1 MKWLPVIAAALE
13 VSPIQKVN
21 QMLQDMHNQGTADL
35 KAEQVAFSKFSQFC
49 SDTQSQKTASIA
61 KQTQE
66 IENLVAQHGEFKE
79 EAAEHGRQAQV
90 HDKAKAKGEADLKD
104 LIAERK
110 SGHEAYLAEHRDFSE
125 SVDAIERALIV
136 LKQQN
141 YDRKQAQSF
150 LQTDESTA
158 HQLERIPK
166 KARILLES
174 YMQIRD
180 EGDDFINRSNPEA
193 NAYEFQSGGIVGM
206 LEKLEA
212 DFKTKVSECEK
223 GEANA
228 VHFFELSQLDLRD
241 IIEQNT
247 HGFNKQSTSMNK
259 AKSNAARTQKE
270 LGSARVQKA
279 EDEKFLADLKTECNH
294 KQLSFTEK
302 QKLRQDELDA
312 LAKAIEIL
320 GNPNIAASAEKR
332 TFFLQATSPWAIR
345 VSELLNRA
353 SVKFGDKQLALLADK
368 AQKDPF
374 GKVKK
379 MISTMINRLLE
390 EANAEAE
397 KKGFCDKELKV
408 NKQVREKLSAN
419 MEALAAELDLT
430 NAENQKNADEIAQLQ
445 KDISLLDQQ
454 REEAVNTR
462 TEEKKQN
469 EKTIKEAKA
478 AQIAVGQARNVIA
491 EFYAKASQA
500 TAFFQVSRPTMGS
513 PEWNALANPDA
524 VKASGYGQGSE
535 DKVDEGHLAGQQTFG
550 DTYSGQQDSAGG
562 VLSMLSIIA
571 SDFSNLQ
578 ADTEAQEAQSQREH
592 EQFMADT
599 KRDKAVKAKN
609 VDMKTTDL
617 ATGKAKAHSLKQDWN
632 GTDDELRAA
641 NRYFDQLKPQ
651 CIVTVSYEERVKKR
665 EEEIESLKEAL
676 AILNTAQAV

>member
-13 VSPIQKVN
+13 VSPIQKVT
-21 QMLQDMHNQGTADL
+21 QMLQEMHARGTADL
-35 KAEQVAFSKFSQFC
+35 QAEQVVWSKFSQFC
-49 SDTQSQKTASIA
+49 EDTQSQKTSSIE

-79 EAAEHGRQAQV
+79 EEAEHSRQA
-90 HDKAKAKGEADLKD
+90 HEYDRTKATGEADLKD
-104 LIAERK
+104 LIAQRK
-110 SGHEAYLAEHRDFSE
+110 AGHEAYLEEHRDFSE
-125 SVDAIERALIV
+125 SVDAIERALMV

-150 LQTDESTA
+150 LQTDETFEQ
-158 HQLERIPK
+158 QLARIPK
-166 KARILLES
+166 KAQVLLQA
-174 YMQIRD
+174 YMSIKD
-180 EGDDFINRSNPEA
+180 DGDFIDRSNPEA
-193 NAYEFQSGGIVGM
+193 NAYEFQSGGIIGM
-206 LEKLEA
+206 LEKLNA

-223 GEANA
+223 GEANE
-228 VHFFELSQLDLRD
+228 VHFFELSQLDIRD

-247 HGFNKQSTSMNK
+247 QGFNKSSTAMNK
-259 AKSNAARTQKE
+259 AKSNAARTKKE
-270 LGSARVQKA
+270 LGSAREQKA

-320 GNPNIAASAEKR
+320 GNPNIAASADKR
-332 TFFLQATSPWAIR
+332 TFFVQTTSPWAIR
-345 VSELLNRA
+345 VSELLSRA
-353 SVKFGDKQLALLADK
+353 SEKFGDKQLALMAEK

-408 NKQVREKLSAN
+408 NKQVREKLSAQ
-419 MEALAAELDLT
+419 MQSLAAELDLT
-430 NAENQKNADEIAQLQ
+430 NAANQKNEEEIAQLR
-445 KDISLLDQQ
+445 KDISLLDEQ
-454 REEAVNTR
+454 RGTAVDTR
-462 TEEKKQN
+462 NEEKAQN
-469 EKTIKEAKA
+469 EKTIKEAKG
-478 AQIAVGQARNVIA
+478 AQVAVSQARNVIA

-500 TAFFQVSRPTMGS
+500 TAFMQLSRPTMGS
-513 PEWNALANPDA
+513 AEWNALANPDA

-578 ADTEAQEAQSQREH
+578 ADTEAQEAQAQREH

-599 KRDKAVKAKN
+599 KRDKAVKSKN
-609 VDMKTTDL
+609 VDMKTSDL
-617 ATGKAKAHSLKQDWN
+617 AAGKAKAHSVKQDWN

-651 CIVTVSYEERVKKR
+651 CIVTVSYEERVKRR

-676 AILNTAQAV
+676 QILNTAQAV

>member
-13 VSPIQKVN
+13 VSPIQKVT
-21 QMLQDMHNQGTADL
+21 QMLQEMHARGTADL
-35 KAEQVAFSKFSQFC
+35 QAEQVAWSKFSQFC
-49 SDTQSQKTASIA
+49 ENTQSQKTSSIE

-79 EAAEHGRQAQV
+79 EAVEHGRQAQE
-90 HDKAKAKGEADLKD
+90 HDRTKATGEADLKD
-104 LIAERK
+104 LIAQRK
-110 SGHEAYLAEHRDFSE
+110 AGHEAYLEEHRDFSE
-125 SVDAIERALIV
+125 SVDAIERALMV

-150 LQTDESTA
+150 LQTDETFEQ
-158 HQLERIPK
+158 QLARIPK
-166 KARILLES
+166 KAQVLLQA
-174 YMQIRD
+174 YMSIKD
-180 EGDDFINRSNPEA
+180 DGDFIDRSNPEA
-193 NAYEFQSGGIVGM
+193 NAYEFQSGGIIGM
-206 LEKLEA
+206 IEKLNA

-223 GEANA
+223 GEANE

-247 HGFNKQSTSMNK
+247 QGFNKSSTAMNK
-259 AKSNAARTQKE
+259 AKSNAARTKKE
-270 LGSARVQKA
+270 LGSAREQKA
-279 EDEKFLADLKTECNH
+279 EDENFLADLKTECNH

-320 GNPNIAASAEKR
+320 GNPNIAASADKR
-332 TFFLQATSPWAIR
+332 TFFVQTTSPWAIR
-345 VSELLNRA
+345 VSELLSRA
-353 SVKFGDKQLALLADK
+353 SEKFGDKQLALMAEK

-408 NKQVREKLSAN
+408 NKQVREKLSAQ
-419 MEALAAELDLT
+419 MQSLAAELDLT
-430 NAENQKNADEIAQLQ
+430 NAANQKNEEEIAQLR
-445 KDISLLDQQ
+445 KDISLLDEQ
-454 REEAVNTR
+454 RATAVDTR
-462 TEEKKQN
+462 NEEKAQN
-469 EKTIKEAKA
+469 DKTIKEAKG
-478 AQIAVGQARNVIA
+478 AQVAVSQARNVIA
-491 EFYAKASQA
+491 EFYAKSSQA
-500 TAFFQVSRPTMGS
+500 TAFIQLSRPTMGS
-513 PEWNALANPDA
+513 AEWNALANPDA

-550 DTYSGQQDSAGG
+550 DTYSGNQDAAGG

-578 ADTEAQEAQSQREH
+578 ADTEAQEAQAQREH

-599 KRDKAVKAKN
+599 KRDKAVKSKN
-609 VDMKTTDL
+609 VDMKTSDL
-617 ATGKAKAHSLKQDWN
+617 AAGKAKAHSVKQDWN

-651 CIVTVSYEERVKKR
+651 CIVTVSYEERVKRR

-676 AILNTAQAV
+676 QILNTAQAV

>member
-1 MKWLPVIAAALE
+1 LKWLPVIAAALE
-13 VSPIQKVN
+13 FSPIQKVN
-21 QMLQDMHNQGTADL
+21 QMLQEMHDRGTADL
-35 KAEQVAFSKFSQFC
+35 QAEQVAWSKFSQFC
-49 SDTQSQKTASIA
+49 EDTQSQKTSSIE

-79 EAAEHGRQAQV
+79 EAAEHGRQAQQ
-90 HDKAKAKGEADLKD
+90 HDKTKAAGEADLKD

-125 SVDAIERALIV
+125 SVDAIERALMV

-150 LQTDESTA
+150 LQTDETFEQ
-158 HQLERIPK
+158 QLAKIPK
-166 KARILLES
+166 KAQVLLQA
-174 YMQIRD
+174 YMTIKD
-180 EGDDFINRSNPEA
+180 DGDFIDRSNPEA
-193 NAYEFQSGGIVGM
+193 NAYEFQSGGIIGM

-247 HGFNKQSTSMNK
+247 QGFNKSSNAMNK
-259 AKSNAARTQKE
+259 AKSNAARTKKE
-270 LGSARVQKA
+270 LGSAREQKA
-279 EDEKFLADLKTECNH
+279 EDEKFLSDLKTECNH

-320 GNPNIAASAEKR
+320 GNPNIAVSADKR
-332 TFFLQATSPWAIR
+332 TFFVQTTSPWAIR
-345 VSELLNRA
+345 VSELLSRA
-353 SVKFGDKQLALLADK
+353 SEKFGDKQLALMAEK

-374 GKVKK
+374 KKVKK

-408 NKQVREKLSAN
+408 NKQVREKLSAQ
-419 MEALAAELDLT
+419 MQSLAAELDLT
-430 NAENQKNADEIAQLQ
+430 NAANQKNSEEIAQLQ
-445 KDISLLDQQ
+445 KDISLLDEQ
-454 REEAVNTR
+454 RAEAVDTR
-462 TEEKKQN
+462 NKEKAQN
-469 EKTIKEAKA
+469 EKTIKESKA

-500 TAFFQVSRPTMGS
+500 TAFVQLSRPTMGS
-513 PEWNALANPDA
+513 AEWNALANPDA

-592 EQFMADT
+592 DQFMTDT
-599 KRDKAVKAKN
+599 KRDKAVKSKN
-609 VDMKTTDL
+609 VDMKTSDL
-617 ATGKAKAHSLKQDWN
+617 AAGKAKAHSLKQDWN
-632 GTDDELRAA
+632 GTDDEMRAA

-651 CIVTVSYEERVKKR
+651 CIVTVSYEERVKRR

-676 AILNTAQAV
+676 QILNTAQAI